1 MKKIILQILVILL
14 LAISIPAQ
22 TEEQEPILI
31 DEIRRTSDGDTFAR
45 LDRLIYELSQKP
57 DAKAVIRI
65 YGENKNCFLCN
76 YRKGSWITGILKNV
90 RKVPSEKYAIEYCNE
105 VTEAKT
111 LIQLYLLP
119 PMTNLPKCEETVE
132 IPKQSA
138 LFDKIHFFYKDN
150 KLSPLEDISIDAIS
164 LSHGEYSQSALAVV
178 KKILENSPESKIYIF
193 AYLGTN
199 PEFDFGSEN
208 NEEPK
213 KKKRT
218 LDKKSL
224 AKKMLLIAKNELIKN
239 GISSAQIITDYG
251 GYVDDKRRLE
261 FWFVPKGSEIPKPQ
275 PNYIPK
281 KVK

>member
-1 MKKIILQILVILL
+1 MKKIILQILVVLL

-22 TEEQEPILI
+22 TEEKKPILI
-31 DEIRRTSDGDTFAR
+31 DEFGKTSDEDTFAR
-45 LDRLIYELSQKP
+45 LDRLINELSQRP

-65 YGENKNCFLCN
+65 YGENENCFLCN
-76 YRKGSWITGILKNV
+76 YRRGSWITGILKNV

-111 LIQLYLLP
+111 LTQLYLLP
-119 PMTNLPKCEETVE
+119 PMANLPKCEETVE

-138 LFDKIHFFYKDN
+138 LFDKIHFYYKDN
-150 KLSPLEDISIDAIS
+150 KLSPLEALIEVVGPA
-164 LSHGEYSQSALAVV
+164 HGEYSQSALAVV
-178 KKILENSPESKIYIF
+178 KKILESSPESKIYIL

-199 PEFDFGSEN
+199 LEYDFDSEN
-208 NEEPK
+208 DGEP
-213 KKKRT
+213 KKRT

-261 FWFVPKGSEIPKPQ
+261 FWFVPKGGEIPKRQLSQLP
-275 PNYIPK
+275 
-281 KVK
+281 